1 MTAERTGSL
10 LTPKR
15 SRGFVPPSV
24 KPGSDIN
31 NSIIEVLVTVAS
43 FLHPDAETVDSL
55 SPQERARWI
64 KFQDAV
70 VKGHYSI
77 TDLMTLLK
85 EVVHEQ
91 HLAELGD
98 KEKQSLERREFFD
111 QRLFELRTNYDEF
124 KGERKRVLDL
134 ITLCVVALVVC
145 AFLTAI
151 LAKSWVLV
159 LPGAG
164 ACAALVAGIA
174 VLTRLRAQVTE
185 GDPSHALF

>member
-15 SRGFVPPSV
+15 SGGFVPPSIQ
-24 KPGSDIN
+24 PGGDVN

-43 FLHPDAETVDSL
+43 FLYPDAETVDAL
-55 SPQERARWI
+55 SPQERARWV

-77 TDLMTLLK
+77 TDLMKLLK
-85 EVVHEQ
+85 VVVREQ
-91 HLAELGD
+91 HEADLGD
-98 KEKQSLERREFFD
+98 KKQQRRERRELFN
-111 QRLFELRTNYDEF
+111 QRLSELKTNYGESKD
-124 KGERKRVLDL
+124 ERKRVLDL
-134 ITLCVVALVVC
+134 ITLCVFALVLC

-151 LAKSWVLV
+151 FAKSWV

-164 ACAALVAGIA
+164 ACTALVAVIA
-174 VLTRLRAQVTE
+174 VLTRLRAQITE
-185 GDPSHALF
+185 GDPSHGLL

>member
-15 SRGFVPPSV
+15 SGGFVPPSV
-24 KPGSDIN
+24 KPGSDVSN
-31 NSIIEVLVTVAS
+31 NIIEVLITVAS
-43 FLHPDAETVDSL
+43 FLHPDAETIDSL

-85 EVVHEQ
+85 DVVHEQ
-91 HLAELGD
+91 SDADLKD
-98 KEKQSLERREFFD
+98 KRQQRIERRKFFD
-111 QRLFELRTNYDEF
+111 QRLVELQANYDEHRE
-124 KGERKRVLDL
+124 ERRRVMNL
-134 ITLCVVALVVC
+134 ITLCVVALIAC

-151 LAKSWVLV
+151 FARSWI

-164 ACAALVAGIA
+164 ACTALVAAIV
-174 VLTRLRAQVTE
+174 VLTRLRAQITR
-185 GDPSHALF
+185 GDPPQVLA